1 VVVVW
6 LLAMLAA
13 ATVSQLIAQHRLERG
28 GQEIGWREC
37 GRCRPSP
44 LTILGLLIC
53 AVALGAIL
61 ARDLWASIVF
71 YIVYGAL
78 LAIAWVRLG
87 SVDVALAEAAIGA
100 GLTGILLIGA
110 AARMKACPRRKRGRR
125 APCSCCLPAPCS
137 LPCAQ
142 ASWPCCSSLSM
153 ALHRRDG
160 RAGAAGRAA
169 PRLSGVTNPVTA
181 VLLNFRGYDT
191 LLEAVVLVV
200 ALVAVWSLTPERFW
214 GGAPGL
220 RQHARPDGVLA
231 HFGRLLPAVGII
243 VGIHLLWA
251 GSHAPGGAFQ
261 AGTVLAAVWL
271 LVAMAGL
278 TDAPAVSDRRCACD
292 RRRPAGLPAGRRRRR
307 HRRHLPR
314 PAARGRLLSDRHH
327 RGFAHR
333 VDRGDARHAGPGVP
347 RRAP

>member
-1 VVVVW
+1 MMAA
-6 LLAMLAA
+6 LALDA
-13 ATVSQLIAQHRLERG
+13 
-28 GQEIGWREC
+28 
-37 GRCRPSP
+37 
-44 LTILGLLIC
+44 ILGLLIC

-78 LAIAWVRLG
+78 LAVAWVRLG

-110 AARMKACPRRKRGRR
+110 AARLRAAEASAHAGRR
-125 APCSCCLPAPCS
+125 AIKLLPARAMQFAV
-137 LPCAQ
+137 CA
-142 ASWPCCSSLSM
+142 AIVAMLLV
-153 ALHRRDG
+153 ALDG
-160 RAGAAGRAA
+160 LHVETAGLA
-169 PRLSGVTNPVTA
+169 PLVEQNLALSGVTNPVTA

-231 HFGRLLPAVGII
+231 HFGRLLPAAGII

-278 TDAPAVSDRRCACD
+278 TDAPQVSDRRLRLAIVGG
-292 RRRPAGLPAGRRRRR
+292 PLVFLLVGTAGAIAGTFLGLPPG
-307 HRRHLPR
+307 
-314 PAARGRLLSDRHH
+314 AAYYLIVAIEVALTVSI
-327 RGFAHR
+327 AATLAML
-333 VDRGDARHAGPGVP
+333 VLGVP

>member
-1 VVVVW
+1 MMAA
-6 LLAMLAA
+6 LALDA
-13 ATVSQLIAQHRLERG
+13 
-28 GQEIGWREC
+28 
-37 GRCRPSP
+37 
-44 LTILGLLIC
+44 ILGLLIC

-78 LAIAWVRLG
+78 LAVAWVRLG

-110 AARMKACPRRKRGRR
+110 AARLRPAEALASAGRR
-125 APCSCCLPAPCS
+125 AVKLLPARAMQFAV
-137 LPCAQ
+137 CAGVV
-142 ASWPCCSSLSM
+142 AMLLV
-153 ALHRRDG
+153 ALDG
-160 RAGAAGRAA
+160 LHVETAGLA
-169 PRLSGVTNPVTA
+169 PLVEHNLALSGVTNPVTA

-200 ALVAVWSLTPERFW
+200 ALVAVWSLTPEHYW

-231 HFGRLLPAVGII
+231 HFGRLLPAAGII

-278 TDAPAVSDRRCACD
+278 TDAPRVSDRRLRLAIVGG
-292 RRRPAGLPAGRRRRR
+292 PLVFLLVGTAGAIAGTFLGLPPGVAYY
-307 HRRHLPR
+307 LIVTIEVALTVSI
-314 PAARGRLLSDRHH
+314 AATLAML
-327 RGFAHR
+327 
-333 VDRGDARHAGPGVP
+333 VLGVP